1 MTSETE
7 TLAVLVRNTFREES
21 GEFRPCAFF
30 DEALDCIRVM
40 TRDCS
45 VTETR
50 VSDLMTVLEDSYYDP
65 ASGGKRFVGFTI
77 KGAKHFC
84 NDRGFRL
91 AAPIRLT
98 ELLDAVLASSPDP
111 LVRIVVDGIARPLVQ
126 ETEIEPVSLSS
137 VHEAEP
143 ATA

>member
-1 MTSETE
+1 MTTETE
-7 TLAVLVRNTFREES
+7 TLAALVRGTFREET

-30 DEALDCIRVM
+30 DEPLDCIRVM

-65 ASGGKRFVGFTI
+65 GSGGKRFVGFTI

-84 NDRGFRL
+84 NARDFRL
-91 AAPIRLT
+91 TAPIRLT
-98 ELLDAVLASSPDP
+98 ELLDAVLASS
-111 LVRIVVDGIARPLVQ
+111 
-126 ETEIEPVSLSS
+126 SW
-137 VHEAEP
+137 
-143 ATA
+143 